1 MYHLWKIFHAA
12 TKRSKILHATTIIQS
27 SQIKKNKNK
36 NKKNFFK
43 MTRLLYEAKDN
54 IPQLR
59 FPSPD
64 PTLDTGLVPDTSS
77 LVTACKNKC
86 YITLPLS
93 YIAI

>member
-1 MYHLWKIFHAA
+1 
-12 TKRSKILHATTIIQS
+12 
-27 SQIKKNKNK
+27 
-36 NKKNFFK
+36 